1 MSCYVVGQL
10 KISDVETYRQY
21 MAGFLKMFKG
31 FDGKVLAVDDA
42 PTVVEGDWDFT
53 RLAIIEFAS
62 KAEAERWYGSDAYQQ
77 ISRDFRWVS
86 SSGPLLIAEAWNS
99 KI

>member
-10 KISDVETYRQY
+10 KISDVETYKQY

-31 FDGKVLAVDDA
+31 FDGKVLAVDDE
-42 PTVVEGDWDFT
+42 PTVVEGEWDFT

-62 KAEAERWYGSDAYQQ
+62 KTEADRWYHSDAYQQ

-86 SSGPLLIAEAWNS
+86 SSGSLLMAEAWNP

>member
-1 MSCYVVGQL
+1 MSCFVVGQL
-10 KISDVETYRQY
+10 KISNVDTYKQY

-42 PTVVEGDWDFT
+42 PTVVEGEWDFT

-62 KAEAERWYGSDAYQQ
+62 KAEAERWYHSDAYQQ
-77 ISRDFRWVS
+77 ISRDFRWDS
-86 SSGPLLIAEAWNS
+86 SSGPLLMAEAWNP